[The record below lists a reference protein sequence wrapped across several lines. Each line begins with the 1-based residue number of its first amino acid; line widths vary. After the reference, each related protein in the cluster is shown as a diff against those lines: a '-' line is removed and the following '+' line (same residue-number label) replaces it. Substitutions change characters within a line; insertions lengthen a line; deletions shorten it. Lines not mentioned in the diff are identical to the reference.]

1 MRTTVTNE
9 IGIPGS
15 AIEEVFPFHVAID
28 EQLQVVQVGTAMARI
43 APELAVGTA
52 LDASLVLRRPHGQLT
67 IQTISNS
74 YDQPFLL
81 ELRESGVRL
90 RGQFLRVPDGV
101 WFYLGSPWFDSA
113 AEIEAAGLSLA
124 DYPAH
129 DPMAE
134 LLMIGQT
141 QQIALNDLHEVN
153 ERLNQQREA
162 VKRTERIYRD
172 AIAAA
177 DAVAYHANT
186 GSDRFEFIDA
196 EISRLTGHDA
206 NEMTPS
212 LLQSFF
218 VDTKELG
225 NRGNDAASGRPATC
239 RSEHRI
245 RAKDGSE
252 RWLSDASIEVLDR
265 NGRATGVVGILEDI
279 TERKYKEA
287 ERERLSVELDTILR
301 LSPQGFA
308 AFDERGLL
316 SYCNPS
322 FEEMTGIPRTR
333 LKGVQLNE
341 LDDIFAALSDDE
353 PVFTSFVDL
362 AEDDSDEITITRPR
376 RRTFTRSLRLMHSAT
391 DTHSGW
397 VLFMRDVTRE
407 REIDRMKSEFLSI
420 AAHEL
425 RTPMTSV
432 RGFAELLLSNEYDQA
447 MTREIA
453 ETIHRQSTLLV
464 HIVNGLLDIARIE
477 AGKGE
482 DFVYER
488 HSLHDLVQQTIDSLH
503 IPGDSREVKVALT
516 PENAPII
523 LADAK
528 KMIQAMTNVLSNA
541 YKYSPDGGEIALT
554 IMRHT
559 RNGRAEV
566 AIQVS
571 DAGIGMDETEVGRL
585 FERFYRAD
593 PSGAIPG
600 TGLGMSLVRE
610 IVELHNGTIEI
621 DSTKGLGTTVTVNL
635 PEATQPNNLATAGA
649 AR

>member
-1 MRTTVTNE
+1 MRAVAKNE

-15 AIEEVFPFHVAID
+15 AIDEVFPFHVAID

-52 LDASLVLRRPHGQLT
+52 LDTSLVLRRPHGQLT
-67 IQTISNS
+67 IQTISSS

-81 ELRESGVRL
+81 ELRESEVRL
-90 RGQFLRVPDGV
+90 RGQFLRVSDGI
-101 WFYLGSPWFDSA
+101 WIYLGSPWFDSA

-124 DYPAH
+124 DYPVH

-141 QQIALNDLHEVN
+141 QQIALNDLHELN
-153 ERLNQQREA
+153 EHLGRQREA

-186 GSDRFEFIDA
+186 ASDRFEFIDA
-196 EISRLTGHDA
+196 GILRLTGHNAD
-206 NEMTPS
+206 EMTPS

-218 VDTKELG
+218 VETKEIG
-225 NRGNDAASGRPATC
+225 HRGDNAASGRPAAR
-239 RSEHRI
+239 RSDHRI

-252 RWLSDASIEVLDR
+252 RWLSEASIEVLDR
-265 NGRATGVVGILEDI
+265 DGRATGVVGILEDI
-279 TERKYKEA
+279 TERKDKEA
-287 ERERLSVELDTILR
+287 ERERLRVELDTILR

-322 FEEMTGIPRTR
+322 FEEMTGIPRTM

-341 LDDIFAALSDDE
+341 LDDIFSALSDEE

-362 AEDDSDEITITRPR
+362 AEDDSDEITITQPR
-376 RRTFTRSLRLMHSAT
+376 RRTFTRSLRPMHNAT
-391 DTHSGW
+391 DAHSGW

-477 AGKGE
+477 AGQGE
-482 DFVYER
+482 DFVFER
-488 HSLHDLVQQTIDSLH
+488 HSLHDLVQQTVDSLH
-503 IPGDSREVKVALT
+503 ISGDSRMVQVSLT
-516 PENAPII
+516 PGDAPII

-554 IMRHT
+554 IMRHA

-566 AIQVS
+566 AIQIS
-571 DAGIGMDETEVGRL
+571 DAGIGMDETEVSRL

-610 IVELHNGTIEI
+610 IVELHGGTIEV
-621 DSTKGLGTTVTVNL
+621 DSKRGMGTTVTVIL
-635 PEATQPNNLATAGA
+635 PEATQPDNLATAGA
-649 AR
+649 TR